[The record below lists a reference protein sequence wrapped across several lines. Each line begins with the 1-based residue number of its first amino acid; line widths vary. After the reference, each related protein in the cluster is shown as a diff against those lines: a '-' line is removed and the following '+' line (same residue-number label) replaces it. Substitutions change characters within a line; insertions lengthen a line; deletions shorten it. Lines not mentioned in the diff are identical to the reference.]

1 MLGLL
6 TSWNLPNSQFPELQ
20 IYKLEKENVCPNHC
34 DKVVVES
41 NGTLYVQMLSK
52 TAIPQTCGTSYY

>member
-20 IYKLEKENVCPNHC
+20 IYKLEKNVCPNHH
-34 DKVVVES
+34 DKVVISVKW
-41 NGTLYVQMLSK
+41 NTVC
-52 TAIPQTCGTSYY
+52 ANAF

>member
-20 IYKLEKENVCPNHC
+20 IYKLEKENVCPNHR
-34 DKVVVES
+34 DKVVISVKW
-41 NGTLYVQMLSK
+41 NTVC
-52 TAIPQTCGTSYY
+52 ANAF